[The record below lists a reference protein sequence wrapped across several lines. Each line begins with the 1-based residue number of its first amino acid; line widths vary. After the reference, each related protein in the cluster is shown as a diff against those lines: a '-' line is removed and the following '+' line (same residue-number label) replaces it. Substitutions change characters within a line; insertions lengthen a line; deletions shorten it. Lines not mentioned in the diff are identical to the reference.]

1 MIRACSRNT
10 SPDWG
15 RLLENFVFME
25 LRRRTQWIEYYRTQS
40 GREVDFY
47 VQDTSGKIYLI
58 QSAAWM
64 EDKKTALREITALSE
79 AMQECQVP
87 EACIVSFN
95 TEKYV
100 DTDAGL
106 IHVLPAWK
114 WALGQQPEK
123 LV

>member
-47 VQDTSGKIYLI
+47 VQDSSGKIYLI

-64 EDKKTALREITALSE
+64 EDKNTALG
-79 AMQECQVP
+79 
-87 EACIVSFN
+87 
-95 TEKYV
+95 K
-100 DTDAGL
+100 
-106 IHVLPAWK
+106 
-114 WALGQQPEK
+114 
-123 LV
+123 